1 MANKDEDV
9 EARADVEMLNPDP
22 YCPVRMTQI
31 LDTRGHAT
39 DKFMTELQ
47 TPEQAWRPI
56 PGVRTVHGAGYR
68 LVTNAQ
74 VRDMAHEAMAAT
86 GLAFEQVPSWGGGHS
101 QGIIWN
107 GKYYLERWY
116 SKDVKVK
123 SPLGHD
129 VMLGLEVRNS
139 YDDSCKV
146 GMAFFAM
153 HCACSNQFF
162 SKQMF
167 GAPFS
172 FSHIGDTGEL
182 DGSYAET
189 LEALNMRAQ
198 QFGAVMPHLEM
209 LCNTKFMT
217 MQEFLE
223 LRKRMAQKTRVEF
236 RDRQIL
242 DELAGDGIT
251 KKLGIEVGQAYGDP
265 DSYWALANAYTA
277 VTTHMVGGLRGQEL
291 SQRAMD
297 FLILDARAKRASA
310 A

>member
-1 MANKDEDV
+1 MADEIKDA

-22 YCPVRMTQI
+22 YCPVRMTRI
-31 LDTRGHAT
+31 LDTRGAVT
-39 DKFMTELQ
+39 DKFMTEVQ
-47 TPEQAWRPI
+47 TPEQVWRPI

-74 VRDMAHEAMAAT
+74 VRDMAHTAMEAT
-86 GLAFEQVPSWGGGHS
+86 KLNFEQVPSWGNGHS
-101 QGIIWN
+101 RGITWN

-116 SKDVKVK
+116 TKDVYVEAPNGSK
-123 SPLGHD
+123 

-146 GMAFFAM
+146 GLAFFAM

-162 SKQMF
+162 SHNMF
-167 GAPFS
+167 GKPFT
-172 FSHIGDTGEL
+172 FSHIGDGGEL
-182 DGSYAET
+182 DDELNPT
-189 LEALNMRAQ
+189 RDALLQNAGR
-198 QFGAVMPHLEM
+198 FGAVLPHIKQ
-209 LCNTKFMT
+209 LCDARFMT
-217 MQEFLE
+217 MQEFLD
-223 LRKRMAQKTRVEF
+223 LRRRMAVKTKAEF

-251 KKLGIEVGQAYGDP
+251 KKLGIEVGQAYGTP

-291 SQRAMD
+291 SQRATD
-297 FLILDARAKRASA
+297 FLIQDARAKTNA